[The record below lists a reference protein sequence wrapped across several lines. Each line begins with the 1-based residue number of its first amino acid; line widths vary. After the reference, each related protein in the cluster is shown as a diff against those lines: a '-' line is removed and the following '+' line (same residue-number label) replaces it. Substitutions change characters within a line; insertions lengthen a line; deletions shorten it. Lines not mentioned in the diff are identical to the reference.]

1 MQNELTS
8 QATQLSEKVEQT
20 TCCIV
25 GAGPAGA
32 VLALLLARQ
41 GIPVIV
47 LEEHMDFDRDF
58 RGDTIHPSVMQIMDE
73 IGLVDRLLQI
83 PHSRVYSLPVQ
94 TANGTITLADFQRLK
109 TRYPYIA
116 MIPQVYFLEFITT
129 EAKNYPNFRL
139 IMGARVE
146 KLIEENG
153 KICGVHYRGQDGWHE
168 VRALL
173 TVGADGRFSR
183 LRRLAGWEPIKT
195 AQTMDVLWF
204 RLPTKPGDSNQSSGR
219 LAKGHILILLRRP
232 APITTA
238 SASAALPS
246 DNMQERDYWQIGYV
260 IPKGGY
266 QKIHASGLEAL
277 HRAVG
282 EMMPEFADRMDYIRE
297 WKQVSVLSVES
308 SRLHRWYRP
317 GLLLIGDAAHVMS
330 PVAGVGINYAIQDA
344 VVAANVLSGPLKSGC
359 VEVRD
364 LAAVQRKREWPTRI
378 IQGFQN
384 LIQRRFVSDVL
395 GSDKP
400 VALPSMMRLL
410 LHVPVLRDLPAR
422 FIGFG
427 IWPVHVRKI
436 ITPTRTKRQ

>member
-1 MQNELTS
+1 MQNEITS
-8 QATQLSEKVEQT
+8 QTPEKVEQT

-41 GIPVIV
+41 GIPVML

-73 IGLVDRLLQI
+73 IGLADRLLQI
-83 PHSRVYSLPVQ
+83 PHSQLDSIPVQ
-94 TANGTITLADFQRLK
+94 TSAGIVTLANFRRLK

-129 EAKNYPNFRL
+129 EAKNYPNFQL
-139 IMGARVE
+139 VMGARAE

-153 KICGVHYRGQDGWHE
+153 KICGVHYRRQDGWHE

-183 LRRLAGWEPIKT
+183 IRRLAGWEPIKT
-195 AQTMDVLWF
+195 AQAMDVLWF
-204 RLPTKPGDSNQSSGR
+204 RLPAKPGDSDQSSGR
-219 LAKGHILILLRRP
+219 IAKGHVLIFLHRL
-232 APITTA
+232 APTHVATNTNVSVSSQSEA
-238 SASAALPS
+238 V
-246 DNMQERDYWQIGYV
+246 QEEDYWQIGYV

-266 QKIHASGLEAL
+266 QKIHAAGLEAF
-277 HRAVG
+277 RNEAA
-282 EMMPEFADRMDYIRE
+282 EMMPEFADRLNSIQA
-297 WKQVSVLSVES
+297 WKQISVLSVES
-308 SRLHRWYRP
+308 SRLRRWYRP

-344 VVAANVLSGPLKSGC
+344 VEAANVLSGSLKRGHL
-359 VEVRD
+359 EARD

-384 LIQRRFVSDVL
+384 LIQRRFVSGVL
-395 GSDKP
+395 DSDKP
-400 VALPSMMRLL
+400 VVLPSKMRLL
-410 LHVPVLRDLPAR
+410 LRIPILRDLPAR

-427 IWPVHVRKI
+427 VWPVHVKRVV
-436 ITPTRTKRQ
+436 TPTRTRQQ